1 MPHAE
6 DSHML
11 WLVVV
16 FYYQYLLK
24 TLGELTILVVT
35 YQPPSAYVAC
45 HHDTPH
51 GNLNSSIYDWLEK
64 MP

>member
-45 HHDTPH
+45 HHNTPRMEISTLAYMI
-51 GNLNSSIYDWLEK
+51 G
-64 MP
+64 